1 MKKIKFYALF
11 LPTASRA
18 EETMEYRDNV
28 TKDEIEADFYNWKLD
43 LIYLLLYTEW
53 WRIEEDTK

>member
-1 MKKIKFYALF
+1 VKKIKFYALF

-43 LIYLLLYTEW
+43 LLDTEW